1 MKSKNFL
8 KATLLSTIILAISIL
23 NLNPCATAMVYEPE
37 MKMNDMSK
45 FERQM
50 EMLAVEEA
58 TDGVRRIYHDGEVLD
73 MTLVPPGE
81 FDESGTV
88 FVIYEEISTTG
99 WVTQYVDSDGD
110 RVCDYSIVWQP
121 VVLSSYS
128 DCNVYFML
136 TDVGGCPEG
145 GAL

>member
-8 KATLLSTIILAISIL
+8 KVLSLSTIILAISVL

-37 MKMNDMSK
+37 VMDQKK

-58 TDGVRRIYHDGEVLD
+58 VDGVRRIYHEGEVLD

-81 FDESGTV
+81 FDASGTV